1 MVDSKRIE
9 VLDFLRGIASLAV
22 SVFHFANILGPGLLK
37 SIASYGYLGVEVF
50 FVISGFVIPYSLYRG
65 GYKLPQYGKFVL
77 KRIIR
82 LDPPYIVTIILIL
95 GLGYLSLVLPYA
107 KVGEFHASFTQ
118 VLLHLGYLNTFF
130 QYEWLNDV
138 FWTLAIEFQYYL
150 LIGMVYPLLVSRN
163 TALRLGT
170 MALLGALAFVI
181 SSPIFVFY
189 YIFLFLIGIS
199 TFQYRIGLIDKKQY
213 AVLTLLFI
221 GGCFLRTDVFITA
234 AGTFAVLAIL
244 FLRIKNRVFD
254 FLGKISYSL
263 YLLHS
268 PIGRRA
274 LNVGARLVR
283 SDSEATKILL
293 VIWAVGFSIFSAYL
307 MYRFVERP
315 SQELSSSLTYKGGRK
330 RRAKIRESEME
341 QLDPA
346 L

>member
-22 SVFHFANILGPGLLK
+22 SLFHFANILRPGLLK
-37 SIASYGYLGVEVF
+37 SVGSYGYLGVEVF

-82 LDPPYIVTIILIL
+82 LDPPYLVTIILIL
-95 GLGYLSLVLPYA
+95 ALGYLSLILPYA
-107 KVGEFHASFTQ
+107 KMGEFHATATQ
-118 VLLHLGYLNTFF
+118 ILLHLGYLNTFF

-150 LIGMVYPLLVSRN
+150 LIGLAYPLLTSRK
-163 TALRLGT
+163 TALRIGA

-181 SSPIFVFY
+181 SSPVFVFY
-189 YIFLFLIGIS
+189 YIFLFLMGIS
-199 TFQYRIGLIDKKQY
+199 TFQFRTGLIDKKQY
-213 AVLTLLFI
+213 ALLVVIFI
-221 GGCFLRTDVFITA
+221 ICCLVRTDVVITL
-234 AGTFAVLAIL
+234 AGTLAVLAIL
-244 FLRIKNRVFD
+244 FLRVKNRLFD

-268 PIGRRA
+268 PVGRRA
-274 LNVGARLVR
+274 LNIGVRLSGAQ
-283 SDSEATKILL
+283 SEIAKILL
-293 VIWAVGFSIFSAYL
+293 IIWAIGFSIFSAYL

-315 SQELSSSLTYKGGRK
+315 SQELSASLSYKEKRR
-330 RRAKIRESEME
+330 RRAKILESEME

>member
-1 MVDSKRIE
+1 MAESKRIE

-22 SVFHFANILGPGLLK
+22 SLFHFTNVLDPGLLK

-65 GYKLPQYGKFVL
+65 EYQLPNYGKFVL
-77 KRIIR
+77 KRVIR

-107 KVGEFHASFTQ
+107 KTGEFHATFTQ
-118 VLLHLGYLNTFF
+118 VLLHLGYLNAFF

-150 LIGMVYPLLVSRN
+150 LIGLVYPLLISRK
-163 TALRLGT
+163 ALFRLGA
-170 MALLGALAFVI
+170 MALLAALAFVI

-189 YIFLFLIGIS
+189 YIFLFLMGIS
-199 TFQYRIGLIDKKQY
+199 TFQFRTGLIDKKQY
-213 AVLTLLFI
+213 ALLLVIFI
-221 GGCFLRTDVFITA
+221 AGCLVRTDALITT
-234 AGTFAVLAIL
+234 AGTLAVLAIL
-244 FLRIKNRVFD
+244 FLRVKNKVFD
-254 FLGKISYSL
+254 FFGKISYSL

-274 LNVGARLVR
+274 FNIGVRLTGAESQIARVLL
-283 SDSEATKILL
+283 ILL
-293 VIWAVGFSIFSAYL
+293 AVGVSIFSSYL

-315 SQELSSSLTYKGGRK
+315 SQELSASISYKRKGK
-330 RRAKIRESEME
+330 RRRKLSESEME